1 MNQEP
6 SAVDGDIAGVG
17 QTGEAATSP
26 RPGPLRIILRRPL
39 VRLALG
45 VLLFVIAV
53 VVLSPWLIGDPNA
66 IVGLDRLQGPSG
78 RHWFGTDNF
87 GRDVFARVFAGGR
100 ASMFIGLMTALVAVS
115 LGVAIALVCSFFRA
129 ADLIIMRIVDGIMAF
144 PVIILALSMLAI
156 IGPGVSTIVLCL
168 SVVMFPGVTRIVR
181 STALVVAE
189 LPMVDSARVLGANN
203 WRILTKY
210 ILPSC
215 MTPIVIQGGI
225 VFTVAILIESGLS
238 FIGAGLPPDVPSWG
252 DSLATSRNYLD
263 TAWWLWVFPGAMLI
277 TVVLAVNTVIDALR
291 DAFDPREA
299 GR

>member
-1 MNQEP
+1 M
-6 SAVDGDIAGVG
+6 ALTVL
-17 QTGEAATSP
+17 AA
-26 RPGPLRIILRRPL
+26 
-39 VRLALG
+39 
-45 VLLFVIAV
+45 VLLV
-53 VVLSPWLIGDPNA
+53 VLLSPWIIGDPNA
-66 IVGLDRLQGPSG
+66 ITGLDRLKGPSAT
-78 RHWFGTDNF
+78 HWFGTDNF

-100 ASMFIGLMTALVAVS
+100 ASMFIGLMTALIAVS
-115 LGVAIALVCSFFRA
+115 LGTAVALVCSFFRI

-156 IGPGVSTIVLCL
+156 IGPGVKTIVLCL
-168 SVVMFPGVTRIVR
+168 AVVMLPGVTRIVR

-210 ILPSC
+210 LLPSC
-215 MTPIVIQGGI
+215 MTPIVIQSGI

-238 FIGAGLPPDVPSWG
+238 FIGAGLPADVPSWG

-277 TVVLAVNTVIDALR
+277 TVVLAVNTVVDALR